1 VVGLT
6 QAKRGDLTNE
16 NNTFQ
21 LFVAV
26 AFRASVGFVRLRA
39 GLGAAITLWVLG
51 GSALMLVGRPA
62 SAVPPF
68 ARQTGLACEACHTLP
83 PELTPFGRRFKLNG
97 YTLTTRPPLVNDID
111 DHKRNTLWL
120 TDLPGIAVLAQMNYS
135 HYDRAPPD
143 TGQPYP
149 AHAQSD
155 TVQFPDQFS
164 LVYAGAV
171 SDKVGAWLQ
180 LTYNGQSGSVGI
192 DNIDIRYSDH
202 TYDNKWVWGV
212 TANNYLTF
220 QDVWNG
226 IGSYTIP
233 NFNTVSLSTG
243 GVAGTGTSGPILNA
257 LGPGVAAGIGAYAFF
272 NDSLYFELS
281 EYHSA
286 VPGGSS
292 PVVDSV
298 SLAANGGAIDRFAP
312 YARIAYERDWGYH
325 SAEIGGSALYVN
337 WIPSVGFISA
347 QQQLAANEA
356 AIAAGTPGTPPYTPG
371 QTFNPGAIN
380 RYTDLSVDW
389 QYQYNGQH
397 NIFGFLG
404 HVTHER
410 QQNSSQLVAAT
421 FTGASSPIYTNPTDT
436 LTQLLVTGEYFR
448 DRRYGG
454 LVSFT
459 RTTGTY
465 DPLLNGGNGSPANQ
479 YETFEL
485 DYVPWLNFRLI
496 LQYDAYQVVANNQS
510 PFNLSNATFPNSPGF
525 TNIKASNNNTWVLGL
540 WMDY

>member
-1 VVGLT
+1 VMTMWL
-6 QAKRGDLTNE
+6 
-16 NNTFQ
+16 
-21 LFVAV
+21 VA
-26 AFRASVGFVRLRA
+26 A
-39 GLGAAITLWVLG
+39 
-51 GSALMLVGRPA
+51 SALFLLAPSAR
-62 SAVPPF
+62 AVPPF
-68 ARQTGLACEACHTLP
+68 ARQTGLACEACHTIP
-83 PELTPFGRRFKLNG
+83 PELTPFGRRFKLGG

-111 DHKRNTLWL
+111 DLKRNTLWL
-120 TDLPGIAVLAQMNYS
+120 TDLPGIAVLAQSNYS
-135 HYDRAPPD
+135 HYNRAPPD

-180 LTYNGQSGSVGI
+180 LTYNGQSGSVGV

-202 TYDNKWVWGV
+202 TEDNKWVWGV
-212 TANNYLTF
+212 TAHNYATF

-243 GVAGTGTSGPILNA
+243 GVGGTGTSGPILNA
-257 LGPGVAAGIGAYAFF
+257 LGPGTVAGLGAYAFF
-272 NDSLYFELS
+272 NDSLYFELTG
-281 EYHSA
+281 YHSA
-286 VPGGSS
+286 VAGGNS
-292 PVVDSV
+292 PTVDSV
-298 SLAANGGAIDRFAP
+298 SLASNGGVVDGLAP

-325 SAEIGGSALYVN
+325 SAEIGGSALFAKF
-337 WIPSVGFISA
+337 IPSNGYISA
-347 QQQLAANEA
+347 QQQLAANAA
-356 AIAAGTPGTPPYTPG
+356 AIAAGTPGASPYVPA

-397 NIFGFLG
+397 NIFSFLG

-410 QQNSSQLVAAT
+410 QQNSDQLVAAT
-421 FTGASSPIYTNPTDT
+421 FTGATAPIFTNPTDT
-436 LTQLLVTGEYFR
+436 LTQFLVTGEYYR
-448 DRRYGG
+448 NRRYGG
-454 LVSFT
+454 LMSFT
-459 RTTGTY
+459 RTTGTN
-465 DPLLNGGNGSPANQ
+465 DPLANGGNGSPANQ

-485 DYVPWLNFRLI
+485 DYIPWLNIKLI
-496 LQYDAYQVVANNQS
+496 LQYDVYQVVANNQS

-525 TNIKASNNNTWVLGL
+525 RNIRAGDNNTWVLGL

>member
-1 VVGLT
+1 
-6 QAKRGDLTNE
+6 
-16 NNTFQ
+16 
-21 LFVAV
+21 
-26 AFRASVGFVRLRA
+26 VRL
-39 GLGAAITLWVLG
+39 LGSGAIAALCALG
-51 GSALMLVGRPA
+51 GSALMLAAQPA
-62 SAVPPF
+62 RAIPPF

-83 PELTPFGRRFKLNG
+83 PELTPFGRRFKLSG
-97 YTLTTRPPLVNDID
+97 YTLTTRPPLVNDVD
-111 DHKRNTLWL
+111 DYKRNTLWL
-120 TDLPGIAVLAQMNYS
+120 TDLPGIAVLAQINYS

-155 TVQFPDQFS
+155 TYQFPDQFS
-164 LVYAGAV
+164 LAYAGAV
-171 SDKVGAWLQ
+171 SDKVGAWMQ
-180 LTYNGQSGSVGI
+180 LTYNGQSGSVGV

-202 TYDNKWVWGV
+202 TFDNKWLWGI

-233 NFNTVSLSTG
+233 NFNTVSLATG
-243 GVAGTGTSGPILNA
+243 GVAGAGTTGPILNA
-257 LGPGVAAGIGAYAFF
+257 LGPGVVAGIGAYVFW
-272 NDSLYFELS
+272 NDSLYFEVS
-281 EYHSA
+281 AYHSA
-286 VPGGSS
+286 VAGGNS
-292 PVVDSV
+292 PTVDSV
-298 SLAANGGAIDRFAP
+298 SLAANGGAVDRFAP

-325 SAEIGGSALYVN
+325 SAEIGASALYVN
-337 WIPSVGFISA
+337 WIPSNGYISA
-347 QQQLAANEA
+347 QQQLALNAANTA
-356 AIAAGTPGTPPYTPG
+356 AIAAGTLTAAQVANGQNAYTPA

-397 NIFGFLG
+397 NIFGFMG

-410 QQNSSQLVAAT
+410 QQNSDQLVAA
-421 FTGASSPIYTNPTDT
+421 SIYTNPTDT
-436 LTQLLVTGEYFR
+436 LTQFLVTGEYFR
-448 DRRYGG
+448 NRRYGG

-459 RTTGTY
+459 RTTGTS
-465 DPLLNGGNGSPANQ
+465 DPSANGGNGSPANQ

-485 DYVPWLNFRLI
+485 DYVPWLNVRFL

-525 TNIKASNNNTWVLGL
+525 RNIKASDNNTWVLGL

>member
-1 VVGLT
+1 MGV
-6 QAKRGDLTNE
+6 
-16 NNTFQ
+16 
-21 LFVAV
+21 
-26 AFRASVGFVRLRA
+26 VRLL
-39 GLGAAITLWVLG
+39 GLGAVAAMALG
-51 GSALMLVGRPA
+51 GSALMLVAPQAR
-62 SAVPPF
+62 AVPPF
-68 ARQTGLACEACHTLP
+68 ARQTGLACEACHTMP

-97 YTLTTRPPLVNDID
+97 YTLTTRPPLVNDTD

-120 TDLPGIAVLAQMNYS
+120 TDLPGIAVLAQLNYS

-155 TVQFPDQFS
+155 TFQFPDQFS

-180 LTYNGQSGSVGI
+180 LTYNGQAGSVGI

-202 TYDNKWVWGV
+202 TFDNKWVWGV

-257 LGPGVAAGIGAYAFF
+257 LGPGAVAGIGAYAFY
-272 NDSLYFELS
+272 NDSVYFELS
-281 EYHSA
+281 AYHSA
-286 VPGGSS
+286 VAGGNS
-292 PVVDSV
+292 PTVDSV

-325 SAEIGGSALYVN
+325 SAEIGASALYAN
-337 WIPSVGFISA
+337 WIPSNGYISK
-347 QQQLAANEA
+347 QQQLAA
-356 AIAAGTPGTPPYTPG
+356 IATGITPA

-389 QYQYNGQH
+389 QYQYNGQY
-397 NIFGFLG
+397 NIFGFMG

-410 QQNSSQLVAAT
+410 QQNSDQLVAAT
-421 FTGASSPIYTNPTDT
+421 FTGTTPAGTAIYSNPTDT
-436 LTQLLVTGEYFR
+436 LTQFLVTGEYFR
-448 DRRYGG
+448 NRRYGG

-459 RTTGTY
+459 RTTGTS
-465 DPLLNGGNGSPANQ
+465 DPLANGGNGSPANQ

-510 PFNLSNATFPNSPGF
+510 PFNLSNSTFPNSPGF
-525 TNIKASNNNTWVLGL
+525 RNVKASDNNTWVLGL

>member
-1 VVGLT
+1 
-6 QAKRGDLTNE
+6 
-16 NNTFQ
+16 
-21 LFVAV
+21 
-26 AFRASVGFVRLRA
+26 
-39 GLGAAITLWVLG
+39 
-51 GSALMLVGRPA
+51 MLVA
-62 SAVPPF
+62 QSARAIPPF

-83 PELTPFGRRFKLNG
+83 PELTPFGRRFKLSG

-111 DHKRNTLWL
+111 DHKKNTLWL
-120 TDLPGIAVLAQMNYS
+120 TDLPGLAVLAQLNYS
-135 HYDRAPPD
+135 HYNRAPPD

-155 TVQFPDQFS
+155 TYQFPDQFS
-164 LVYAGAV
+164 LAYAGAV
-171 SDKVGAWLQ
+171 SDQVGAWMQ
-180 LTYNGQSGSVGI
+180 LTYNGQGGSVGI

-202 TYDNKWVWGV
+202 THDNQWLWGI

-233 NFNTVSLSTG
+233 NFNTVSLATG
-243 GVAGTGTSGPILNA
+243 GVAGAGTSGPILNA
-257 LGPGVAAGIGAYAFF
+257 LGPGVVAGIGAYVFW

-286 VPGGSS
+286 VAGGGS

-298 SLAANGGAIDRFAP
+298 SLAANGGALDRFAP

-325 SAEIGGSALYVN
+325 SAEIGASALYVN
-337 WIPSVGFISA
+337 WIPSAGYISK
-347 QQQLAANEA
+347 QQQLADA
-356 AIAAGTPGTPPYTPG
+356 AAGVTPA
-371 QTFNPGAIN
+371 QTYNSGIIN

-410 QQNSSQLVAAT
+410 QQNSSQLVAANIIT
-421 FTGASSPIYTNPTDT
+421 SGATATSIYTNPTDT
-436 LTQLLVTGEYFR
+436 LTQWLVTGEYFWN
-448 DRRYGG
+448 RRYGG
-454 LVSFT
+454 LASFT
-459 RTTGTY
+459 RTRGTW
-465 DPLLNGGNGSPANQ
+465 DPLANGGNGSPANQ

-496 LQYDAYQVVANNQS
+496 LQYDVYQVVANNQS
-510 PFNLSNATFPNSPGF
+510 PFNLSNANFPNSPGF
-525 TNIKASNNNTWVLGL
+525 PNIRAGNNNTWVVGL

>member
-1 VVGLT
+1 LG
-6 QAKRGDLTNE
+6 
-16 NNTFQ
+16 
-21 LFVAV
+21 AV
-26 AFRASVGFVRLRA
+26 A
-39 GLGAAITLWVLG
+39 TLWVLG
-51 GSALMLVGRPA
+51 GSALMLVAQQARA
-62 SAVPPF
+62 IPPF

-120 TDLPGIAVLAQMNYS
+120 TDLPGIAVLAQLNYS

-143 TGQPYP
+143 TGNPYP

-155 TVQFPDQFS
+155 TFQFPDQFS
-164 LVYAGAV
+164 LAYAGAV
-171 SDKVGAWLQ
+171 SDKVGAWMQ
-180 LTYNGQSGSVGI
+180 LTYNGQAGSVGV
-192 DNIDIRYSDH
+192 DNIDIRYTDH
-202 TYDNKWVWGV
+202 TDDNKWVWGI

-233 NFNTVSLSTG
+233 NFNTVSLATG
-243 GVAGTGTSGPILNA
+243 GVAGAGTTGPILNA
-257 LGPGVAAGIGAYAFF
+257 LGPGVVAGIGAYVFYA
-272 NDSLYFELS
+272 DSLYFELS
-281 EYHSA
+281 AYHSA
-286 VPGGSS
+286 VAGGGS

-298 SLAANGGAIDRFAP
+298 SLAANGGALDRFAP

-325 SAEIGGSALYVN
+325 SAEIGASALYAN
-337 WIPSVGFISA
+337 WIPSNGYISK
-347 QQQLAANEA
+347 QQTLAAN
-356 AIAAGTPGTPPYTPG
+356 AAGTTPI

-410 QQNSSQLVAAT
+410 QQNSDQLVAAT
-421 FTGASSPIYTNPTDT
+421 FTGSTPSGTAIYSNPTDT
-436 LTQLLVTGEYFR
+436 LTQFLVTGEYFR

-459 RTTGTY
+459 RTTGTS
-465 DPLLNGGNGSPANQ
+465 DPLANGGNGSPANQ

-485 DYVPWLNFRLI
+485 DYVPWLNVRLI

-525 TNIKASNNNTWVLGL
+525 PNVKASNNNTWVVGL

>member
-1 VVGLT
+1 M
-6 QAKRGDLTNE
+6 
-16 NNTFQ
+16 
-21 LFVAV
+21 
-26 AFRASVGFVRLRA
+26 RLLA
-39 GLGAAITLWVLG
+39 PATLAMLVLL
-51 GSALMLVGRPA
+51 GSALMLVSQPA
-62 SAVPPF
+62 SAIPPF

-97 YTLTTRPPLVNDID
+97 YTLTTRPALVNDTD
-111 DHKRNTLWL
+111 DYKRNTLWL
-120 TDLPGIAVLAQMNYS
+120 TDLPGISVLAQLNYS

-143 TGQPYP
+143 TGNPYP

-155 TVQFPDQFS
+155 TYQFPDQFS
-164 LVYAGAV
+164 LAYAGAV

-180 LTYNGQSGSVGI
+180 LTYNGQAGSVGI

-202 TYDNKWVWGV
+202 TFDNKWVWGV

-233 NFNTVSLSTG
+233 NFNTVSLATG
-243 GVAGTGTSGPILNA
+243 GVAGAGTTGPILNA
-257 LGPGVAAGIGAYAFF
+257 LGPGAVGGIGAYAFW
-272 NDSLYFELS
+272 NNSLYFEVS

-286 VPGGSS
+286 VAGGGS
-292 PVVDSV
+292 PTVDSV
-298 SLAANGGAIDRFAP
+298 SLAANGGALDRFAP
-312 YARIAYERDWGYH
+312 YARIAYEYDWGYN
-325 SAEIGGSALYVN
+325 SAEIGGSGLYVN
-337 WIPSVGFISA
+337 WIPSVGYISK
-347 QQQLAANEA
+347 QQALAAA
-356 AIAAGTPGTPPYTPG
+356 AAAAAGTPYTPT

-410 QQNSSQLVAAT
+410 QQNSPQLVAAT
-421 FTGASSPIYTNPTDT
+421 FTGASSPIYSNATDT
-436 LTQLLVTGEYFR
+436 LTQFLVTGEYFYNR
-448 DRRYGG
+448 HYGG

-459 RTTGTY
+459 RTNGSY
-465 DPLLNGGNGSPANQ
+465 DPLLNGGNGSPNNQ

-485 DYVPWLNFRLI
+485 DYVPWLNFRII
-496 LQYDAYQVVANNQS
+496 LQYDVYQVVANNQS
-510 PFNLSNATFPNSPGF
+510 PFNLSNSLYPNSPGF
-525 TNIKASNNNTWVLGL
+525 PNVRAGDNNTWVFGL
-540 WMDY
+540 WMDF

>member
-1 VVGLT
+1 MRV
-6 QAKRGDLTNE
+6 
-16 NNTFQ
+16 
-21 LFVAV
+21 
-26 AFRASVGFVRLRA
+26 A
-39 GLGAAITLWVLG
+39 GLSTVASLVALAGAT
-51 GSALMLVGRPA
+51 LMLAQPA
-62 SAVPPF
+62 RAIPPF

-83 PELTPFGRRFKLNG
+83 PELTPFGRRFKLGG
-97 YTLTTRPPLVNDID
+97 YTLTTRPPLVNDISD
-111 DHKRNTLWL
+111 NKQNTLWL

-155 TVQFPDQFS
+155 TYQFPDQFS
-164 LVYAGAV
+164 LAYAGAV
-171 SDKVGAWLQ
+171 SDKVGAWMQ
-180 LTYNGQSGSVGI
+180 LTYNGQSGSVGV

-202 TYDNKWVWGV
+202 TLDNKWVWGV

-233 NFNTVSLSTG
+233 NFNTVSLATG
-243 GVAGTGTSGPILNA
+243 GVAGTGTNGPILNA
-257 LGPGVAAGIGAYAFF
+257 LGPGVAAGIGAYVFYD
-272 NDSLYFELS
+272 DSLYFELS
-281 EYHSA
+281 AYHSA
-286 VPGGSS
+286 VAGGSS

-312 YARIAYERDWGYH
+312 YARIAYEKDWGYH
-325 SAEIGGSALYVN
+325 SAEIGASALYVN
-337 WIPSVGFISA
+337 WIPSNGYISA
-347 QQQLAANEA
+347 QQQLAANAATTA
-356 AIAAGTPGTPPYTPG
+356 AIAAGTIQPGQVAYTPA

-397 NIFGFLG
+397 NIFTFLG

-410 QQNSSQLVAAT
+410 QQNSDQLVAAT
-421 FTGASSPIYTNPTDT
+421 FTGATVPIYQNPTDT
-436 LTQLLVTGEYFR
+436 LTQFLVTGEYYR
-448 DRRYGG
+448 DRHFGG

-459 RTTGTY
+459 RTTGTF
-465 DPLLNGGNGSPANQ
+465 DPLAYGGNGSPANQ

-485 DYVPWLNFRLI
+485 DYIPWLNVKLI

-525 TNIKASNNNTWVLGL
+525 TNIRAGNNNTWVLGL

>member
-1 VVGLT
+1 VFVVSLLRLGVVAALWI
-6 QAKRGDLTNE
+6 
-16 NNTFQ
+16 
-21 LFVAV
+21 FV
-26 AFRASVGFVRLRA
+26 
-39 GLGAAITLWVLG
+39 
-51 GSALMLVGRPA
+51 GSALMLRAQPA
-62 SAVPPF
+62 HAIPPF

-97 YTLTTRPPLVNDID
+97 YVLTTRPPLVNDID
-111 DHKRNTLWL
+111 DKKDNTLWL
-120 TDLPGIAVLAQMNYS
+120 TDLPGIAVLAQLNYS
-135 HYDRAPPD
+135 HYNRAPPD

-155 TVQFPDQFS
+155 TYQFPDQFS
-164 LVYAGAV
+164 LAYAGAV
-171 SDKVGAWLQ
+171 SDHVGAWMQ
-180 LTYNGQSGSVGI
+180 LTYNGQGGSVGV
-192 DNIDIRYSDH
+192 DNIDIRYTDH
-202 TYDNKWVWGV
+202 TLDNRWVWGI

-233 NFNTVSLSTG
+233 NFNTVSLYNN
-243 GVAGTGTSGPILNA
+243 GVAGAGTTGPILNA
-257 LGPGVAAGIGAYAFF
+257 LGPGVVGGIGAYVFF
-272 NDSLYFELS
+272 NDSLYFEVS

-286 VPGGSS
+286 VPGGAS

-298 SLAANGGAIDRFAP
+298 SLAANGGALDRFAP

-325 SAEIGGSALYVN
+325 SAEIGASALFAN
-337 WIPSVGFISA
+337 WIPSNGYISR
-347 QQQLAANEA
+347 QQQAAAALAGN
-356 AIAAGTPGTPPYTPG
+356 TYTPS
-371 QTFNPGAIN
+371 QTFNPGAIE

-397 NIFGFLG
+397 NIFGLLG

-410 QQNSSQLVAAT
+410 QQNSDQLVAAT
-421 FTGASSPIYTNPTDT
+421 FTGSTPSGSAIYTNPTDT
-436 LTQLLVTGEYFR
+436 LTQFLITGEYFR
-448 DRRYGG
+448 DRHYGG

-465 DPLLNGGNGSPANQ
+465 DPLAYGGNGSPANQ

-485 DYVPWLNFRLI
+485 DYVPWLNVRFL
-496 LQYDAYQVVANNQS
+496 LQYDVYQVVANNQS
-510 PFNLSNATFPNSPGF
+510 PFNLSNANFPNSPGF
-525 TNIKASNNNTWVLGL
+525 TNVKAGNNNTWVLGL

>member
-1 VVGLT
+1 MRV
-6 QAKRGDLTNE
+6 
-16 NNTFQ
+16 
-21 LFVAV
+21 
-26 AFRASVGFVRLRA
+26 LR
-39 GLGAAITLWVLG
+39 LGALATTWILAISGLL
-51 GSALMLVGRPA
+51 LVAQTA
-62 SAVPPF
+62 SAIPPF

-97 YTLTTRPPLVNDID
+97 YTLTTRPPLVNDVD

-143 TGQPYP
+143 TGAPYP
-149 AHAQSD
+149 AHGQSD
-155 TVQFPDQFS
+155 TYQFPDQFS
-164 LVYAGAV
+164 LAYAGAV
-171 SDKVGAWLQ
+171 SDHVGAWLQ
-180 LTYNGQSGSVGI
+180 LTYNGQAGGVGV

-202 TYDNKWVWGV
+202 TFDNKWVWGI

-233 NFNTVSLSTG
+233 NFNTVSLATG
-243 GVAGTGTSGPILNA
+243 GVGGTGTTGPILNTF
-257 LGPGVAAGIGAYAFF
+257 GPGVVAGLGAYVFY

-286 VPGGSS
+286 FNTGSS
-292 PVVDSV
+292 AGTPVAESTN
-298 SLAANGGAIDRFAP
+298 LANNGGALDRFAP

-325 SAEIGGSALYVN
+325 SAEIGASALYAN
-337 WIPSVGFISA
+337 WIPSNGYISK
-347 QQQLAANEA
+347 QQQLAAD
-356 AIAAGTPGTPPYTPG
+356 AAGFTPS
-371 QTFNPGAIN
+371 QTFNPGAVN
-380 RYTDLSVDW
+380 QYTDLSIDW

-397 NIFGFLG
+397 DIFGFLG

-421 FTGASSPIYTNPTDT
+421 FTGSTPSGTAIYSNPTDT
-436 LTQLLVTGEYFR
+436 LTQFLVTAEYFR

-465 DPLLNGGNGSPANQ
+465 DPLAYGGNGSPANQ

-485 DYVPWLNFRLI
+485 DYVPWLNVRFL

-510 PFNLSNATFPNSPGF
+510 PFNLSNASFPNSPGF
-525 TNIKASNNNTWVLGL
+525 SNIKASNNNTWVLGL

>member
-1 VVGLT
+1 MTIDRFEFYSRLS
-6 QAKRGDLTNE
+6 AARSL
-16 NNTFQ
+16 
-21 LFVAV
+21 
-26 AFRASVGFVRLRA
+26 RLRA
-39 GLGAAITLWVLG
+39 IASVMLSIATSLLLCAPARAI
-51 GSALMLVGRPA
+51 
-62 SAVPPF
+62 PPF
-68 ARQTGLACEACHTLP
+68 ARQTGLACEACHTVP
-83 PELTPFGRRFKLNG
+83 PELTPFGRRFKLGG
-97 YTLTTRPPLVNDID
+97 YTLTTRPPLVADID
-111 DHKRNTLWL
+111 DSKRNTLWL

-155 TVQFPDQFS
+155 TYQFPDQFS

-171 SDKVGAWLQ
+171 SDKVGAWTQ
-180 LTYNGQSGSVGI
+180 LTYNGQSGTVGI

-202 TYDNKWVWGV
+202 TLDNKWVWGL

-243 GVAGTGTSGPILNA
+243 GVAGAGTTGPILNA
-257 LGPGVAAGIGAYAFF
+257 LGPGVAAGIGAYVFF

-286 VPGGSS
+286 VAGGSS

-298 SLAANGGAIDRFAP
+298 SLAANGGALDRFAP
-312 YARIAYERDWGYH
+312 YARIAYERDWGYN

-337 WIPSVGFISA
+337 WIPSVGYISR
-347 QQQLAANEA
+347 QQAAA
-356 AIAAGTPGTPPYTPG
+356 AALSGNTYTPA
-371 QTFNPGAIN
+371 QTFNPGAID

-397 NIFGFLG
+397 NIFGLLG

-410 QQNSSQLVAAT
+410 QQNSAQLVAAT

-436 LTQLLVTGEYFR
+436 LTQFLITGEYYR
-448 DRRYGG
+448 DRHYGG
-454 LVSFT
+454 LVSLT

-465 DPLLNGGNGSPANQ
+465 DPLANGGNGSPANQ

-485 DYVPWLNFRLI
+485 DYIPWLNVKFI

-525 TNIKASNNNTWVLGL
+525 PNVKASNNNTWVFGL

>member
-1 VVGLT
+1 MGV
-6 QAKRGDLTNE
+6 
-16 NNTFQ
+16 
-21 LFVAV
+21 
-26 AFRASVGFVRLRA
+26 VRLLR
-39 GLGAAITLWVLG
+39 LGALAAVCVLG
-51 GSALMLVGRPA
+51 GSSLMLAARPA
-62 SAVPPF
+62 HAIPPF

-120 TDLPGIAVLAQMNYS
+120 TDLPGIAVLAQLNYS

-143 TGQPYP
+143 TGNPYP

-155 TVQFPDQFS
+155 TYQFPDQFS
-164 LVYAGAV
+164 LAYAGAV
-171 SDKVGAWLQ
+171 SDHVGAWMQ
-180 LTYNGQSGSVGI
+180 LTYNGQAGSVGI

-202 TYDNKWVWGV
+202 TFDNKWVWGV

-220 QDVWNG
+220 QDVYNG
-226 IGSYTIP
+226 IGSYTLP
-233 NFNTVSLSTG
+233 NFNTVSLATG
-243 GVAGTGTSGPILNA
+243 GVAGAGTTGPILNA
-257 LGPGVAAGIGAYAFF
+257 LGPGAVGGIGAYVFW
-272 NDSLYFELS
+272 NDSLYFEFS

-286 VPGGSS
+286 VAGGGS
-292 PVVDSV
+292 PTVDSV
-298 SLAANGGAIDRFAP
+298 SLAANGGAVDRFAP

-325 SAEIGGSALYVN
+325 SAEIGASGLFVN
-337 WIPSVGFISA
+337 WIPSAGYVSA
-347 QQQLAANEA
+347 QQALAANIANA
-356 AIAAGTPGTPPYTPG
+356 ATVAAGGTPYTPT
-371 QTFNPGAIN
+371 QTYNSGIIN

-397 NIFGFLG
+397 NIFGWLG

-410 QQNSSQLVAAT
+410 QQNSSQLVAANFNPNAT
-421 FTGASSPIYTNPTDT
+421 ASTIYTNPTDT
-436 LTQLLVTGEYFR
+436 LTQFLTTAEYFR

-465 DPLLNGGNGSPANQ
+465 DPLLYGGNGSPANQ

-510 PFNLSNATFPNSPGF
+510 PFNLSNATFPNNPGF
-525 TNIKASNNNTWVLGL
+525 PNIKASNNNTWVLGL

>member
-1 VVGLT
+1 MKLLRLGAVGARL
-6 QAKRGDLTNE
+6 G
-16 NNTFQ
+16 
-21 LFVAV
+21 AV
-26 AFRASVGFVRLRA
+26 AAM
-39 GLGAAITLWVLG
+39 WVLG
-51 GSALMLVGRPA
+51 GSALLLVAQPA
-62 SAVPPF
+62 SAIPPF

-83 PELTPFGRRFKLNG
+83 PELTPFGRRFKLSG

-111 DHKRNTLWL
+111 DHKKNTLWL
-120 TDLPGIAVLAQMNYS
+120 TDLPGIAVLAQLNYS

-143 TGQPYP
+143 TGLPYP

-155 TVQFPDQFS
+155 TYQFPDQFS
-164 LVYAGAV
+164 LAYAGAV
-171 SDKVGAWLQ
+171 SDQVGAWMQ
-180 LTYNGQSGSVGI
+180 LTYNGQSGAVGI

-202 TYDNKWVWGV
+202 TYDNKWLWGI

-243 GVAGTGTSGPILNA
+243 GVAGAGTTGPILNA
-257 LGPGVAAGIGAYAFF
+257 LGPGVVAGIGAYVFF
-272 NDSLYFELS
+272 NDSLYAELS

-286 VPGGSS
+286 VAGNAS

-298 SLAANGGAIDRFAP
+298 SLAAQGGAVDRFAP

-325 SAEIGGSALYVN
+325 SAEIGASGLYVN
-337 WIPSVGFISA
+337 WIPSAGYVSK
-347 QQQLAANEA
+347 QQAAAAALAGNS
-356 AIAAGTPGTPPYTPG
+356 YTPTQAYNSG
-371 QTFNPGAIN
+371 IVE

-410 QQNSSQLVAAT
+410 QQNSPHLVAAT
-421 FTGASSPIYTNPTDT
+421 FDGDPVLSSGAIYTNPTDT
-436 LTQLLVTGEYFR
+436 LTQWVVTGEYFR
-448 DRRYGG
+448 DRHFGG
-454 LVSFT
+454 LASFT

-465 DPLLNGGNGSPANQ
+465 DPLAYGGNGSPANQ

-510 PFNLSNATFPNSPGF
+510 PFNLSNSLYPNSPGF
-525 TNIKASNNNTWVLGL
+525 PNVKASNNNTWVLGL